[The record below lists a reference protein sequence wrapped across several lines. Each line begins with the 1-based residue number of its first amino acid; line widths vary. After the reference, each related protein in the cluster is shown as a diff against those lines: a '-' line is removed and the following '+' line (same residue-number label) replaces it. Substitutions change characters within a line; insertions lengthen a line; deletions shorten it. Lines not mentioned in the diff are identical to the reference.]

1 MTIEINNLANVEEA
15 HNILG
20 EYFAKKVLFTVADDS
35 ELVNAEKIAATLIIP
50 ENCFPF
56 TGYGYEVDNN
66 YRWRSQVS
74 TILGHIF
81 LRIRIENEFD
91 IDSRKEFNLVFCP
104 NDPSP
109 KIQTLVNSMA
119 YSGQETLRFLMIGQY
134 KYDVSTRGLK
144 FRKFSRSTSAQT
156 ELVGRIANPD
166 LMRHYVFMDIRASD
180 LSYHNVIKSLDSI
193 PSEYISVIIKYCD
206 TCGKHFMQT

>member
-1 MTIEINNLANVEEA
+1 MTVEINNLGNVGEA

-91 IDSRKEFNLVFCP
+91 VDSRQEFNLVFCP

-109 KIQTLVNSMA
+109 KVRVLVNSMA
-119 YSGQETLRFLMIGQY
+119 YS
-134 KYDVSTRGLK
+134 D
-144 FRKFSRSTSAQT
+144 RK
-156 ELVGRIANPD
+156 L
-166 LMRHYVFMDIRASD
+166 
-180 LSYHNVIKSLDSI
+180 LDSL
-193 PSEYISVIIKYCD
+193 
-206 TCGKHFMQT
+206 

>member
-1 MTIEINNLANVEEA
+1 LTVEINNLDSIDEA

-20 EYFAKKVLFTVADDS
+20 EYFAKKILFTVVDDS
-35 ELVNAEKIAATLIIP
+35 EHVNAEKIAATLIIP

-66 YRWRSQVS
+66 YRWRSRVS

-91 IDSRKEFNLVFCP
+91 VDSRQEFNLVFCP

-109 KIQTLVNSMA
+109 KIRTLVNSMA
-119 YSGQETLRFLMIGQY
+119 YS
-134 KYDVSTRGLK
+134 
-144 FRKFSRSTSAQT
+144 
-156 ELVGRIANPD
+156 
-166 LMRHYVFMDIRASD
+166 
-180 LSYHNVIKSLDSI
+180 
-193 PSEYISVIIKYCD
+193 
-206 TCGKHFMQT
+206 

>member
-1 MTIEINNLANVEEA
+1 LTVEINNLDSIEEA

-20 EYFAKKVLFTVADDS
+20 EYFTKKVLFTVVDDS
-35 ELVNAEKIAATLIIP
+35 ELVNAEKVATTLIIP
-50 ENCFPF
+50 EDCFPF

-91 IDSRKEFNLVFCP
+91 VDSRQEFNLVFCP

-109 KIQTLVNSMA
+109 KVRALVNSMA
-119 YSGQETLRFLMIGQY
+119 YSGQETVKFLLIGQY

-144 FRKFSRSTSAQT
+144 LRKLSRSARTQT

-166 LMRHYVFMDIRASD
+166 LMRHYMFMDIRASD
-180 LSYHNVIKSLDSI
+180 LSYHNVIKSLEHI
-193 PSEYISVIIKYCD
+193 PSDYISVLIKYCD

>member
-1 MTIEINNLANVEEA
+1 MTIEINNLGNVEEA

-56 TGYGYEVDNN
+56 TGYGCEVNNN

-74 TILGHIF
+74 TILGHVF

-91 IDSRKEFNLVFCP
+91 VDSRQEFNLVFCL

-109 KIQTLVNSMA
+109 KVRVLVDSMA

-144 FRKFSRSTSAQT
+144 FRKFSRSSAQT

-180 LSYHNVIKSLDSI
+180 LSYQNVIKSLDSI

-206 TCGKHFMQT
+206 TCGKHFRQT

>member
-1 MTIEINNLANVEEA
+1 
-15 HNILG
+15 
-20 EYFAKKVLFTVADDS
+20 VLFTVADDS
-35 ELVNAEKIAATLIIP
+35 ELVNAENVATTLIIS
-50 ENCFPF
+50 ENCFAF

-66 YRWRSQVS
+66 NRWRSQVS
-74 TILGHIF
+74 TVLGHIF

-109 KIQTLVNSMA
+109 KLRTLVDSMA
-119 YSGQETLRFLMIGQY
+119 YSRQETLRFLMIGQY

-144 FRKFSRSTSAQT
+144 LRKFSRSASAQT

-166 LMRHYVFMDIRASD
+166 LMRHYSNIYLQNMSQ
-180 LSYHNVIKSLDSI
+180 L
-193 PSEYISVIIKYCD
+193 
-206 TCGKHFMQT
+206 

>member
-1 MTIEINNLANVEEA
+1 LTIEINNLGNVEEA

-56 TGYGYEVDNN
+56 TGYGCEVNNN

-74 TILGHIF
+74 TILGHVF

-91 IDSRKEFNLVFCP
+91 VDSRQEFNLVFCL

-109 KIQTLVNSMA
+109 KVRVLVDSMA

-144 FRKFSRSTSAQT
+144 FRKFSRSSAQT

-206 TCGKHFMQT
+206 TCGKHFRQT